1 MNDGNLGSRRTL
13 RGIRTGMRLRSLLG
27 VGLGLAVVWGIAGC
41 HKTSAQNSG
50 ATIDQNAGD
59 PANANFAPVNA
70 SSGNAPAQPSQV
82 MGQNAQNYPQQQ
94 GEDYSQQA
102 PAPIERRQA
111 DGSYAPADNGAYAN
125 DDAADQQAQD
135 IYDSDL
141 TAEQASEPP
150 PPLPD
155 YDQPAAPDPDY
166 LWTPGYWAWG
176 PGGYYWVPGAWVEAP
191 YEGALWT
198 PGYWGFMG
206 GYYRFH
212 HGFWGLH
219 IGFYGGVDYGYGY
232 VGHGYYGGYWNR
244 GHFFYNTAVNRVNT
258 NAIHNVYAHNVM
270 RDNKVVNGR
279 ITDRVSYNG
288 GRGGVNARPM
298 AAEIAVMHEQRHAP
312 MAVQVQLRDRAAQNK
327 AQFFNQ
333 NKGRPAVAADARPMA
348 SGHQMPAELPRAA
361 AAPQGRTFQQ
371 NGAQPQGRPGA
382 VQSEQRGPQNQA
394 QPQGRALPGV
404 QRQNRPEQAQPQN
417 RPEPQIRQSQPQ
429 PQNRPEQQVQPGQ
442 SHPQPQNQAEPRGRV
457 LPGGQPQ
464 NRPEPQ
470 SRQAQPQQNRPEPQV
485 RQAPQPQN
493 RSEQQNRPEPQ
504 ARQARPQSQVRQAP
518 QPQSARPAPQVRQA
532 PPQREAPAARP
543 QQQHPEERHPQS

>member
-1 MNDGNLGSRRTL
+1 MNDGNLDSGRALISR
-13 RGIRTGMRLRSLLG
+13 RTGMRLRSLLG
-27 VGLGLAVVWGIAGC
+27 VGLGLALVWGAAGC

-50 ATIDQNAGD
+50 TTVDQDAGD
-59 PANANFAPVNA
+59 PADANFAPVNG
-70 SSGNAPAQPSQV
+70 SSGNAPAQQPSQV

-111 DGSYAPADNGAYAN
+111 DGSYAQADNGAYAPGYDN
-125 DDAADQQAQD
+125 TADQQAQD

-155 YDQPAAPDPDY
+155 YDQPPAPDPDY

-244 GHFFYNTAVNRVNT
+244 GHFFYNTAVNRVNV
-258 NAIHNVYAHNVM
+258 NAIHNVYVHNVM
-270 RDNKVVNGR
+270 IDNRVVNNR
-279 ITDRVSYNG
+279 ITNRVSYNG

-312 MAVQVQLRDRAAQNK
+312 MAVQVQMRDQAAQNK
-327 AQFFNQ
+327 AQFFSQ
-333 NKGRPAVAADARPMA
+333 NKGRPAVAVDARPMA

-361 AAPQGRTFQQ
+361 AAPQGRSFQQ

-382 VQSEQRGPQNQA
+382 VQPQQRGPQNQA
-394 QPQGRALPGV
+394 QPQGRVTPG
-404 QRQNRPEQAQPQN
+404 A
-417 RPEPQIRQSQPQ
+417 Q
-429 PQNRPEQQVQPGQ
+429 PQNRPEQQT
-442 SHPQPQNQAEPRGRV
+442 QPQNRAEPQARQAQPQLQNRPEQQARPV
-457 LPGGQPQ
+457 QPQNRQTQPQPQ
-464 NRPEPQ
+464 NRPQPQ
-470 SRQAQPQQNRPEPQV
+470 VRQAQPQPQV
-485 RQAPQPQN
+485 RQAPQQ
-493 RSEQQNRPEPQ
+493 
-504 ARQARPQSQVRQAP
+504 QVRQAP
-518 QPQSARPAPQVRQA
+518 QQQVRQAPQQQVRQAPQQQVRQAPQQQVRQA
-532 PPQREAPAARP
+532 PPQRQAPAPRP
-543 QQQHPEERHPQS
+543 QEQRPEEKRPQR